1 MTSSTAS
8 SLIMSVMSSIDDLK
22 DKITDGEYLNLCN
35 LLKSLNEEI
44 KEKEEHVQPLIRPN
58 RRTNIELEIIEFL
71 DDNSSFEDSTEI
83 STGALYLRFNEFLEQ
98 LEQRYIDEDG
108 NYLEEQEY
116 FLCPCGCSVRTSTI
130 SEHIED
136 ESHRLGFMNA
146 EF

>member
-1 MTSSTAS
+1 MTSTAS

-44 KEKEEHVQPLIRPN
+44 KEKKEVQPSRNQIS
-58 RRTNIELEIIEFL
+58 NIEGEIIQFL
-71 DDNSSFEDSTEI
+71 NDNSHDEDGNQLTSSAI
-83 STGALYLRFNEFLEQ
+83 FLRFNEFLEE

-108 NYLEEQEY
+108 NYIEEQEY
-116 FLCPCGCSVRTSTI
+116 FMCPCGCSVRTSAI

-136 ESHRLGFMNA
+136 EFHGLSFLNP
-146 EF
+146 

>member
-1 MTSSTAS
+1 MTSSAS

-44 KEKEEHVQPLIRPN
+44 KEKEEHVQPSRN
-58 RRTNIELEIIEFL
+58 QRTNLELEIREFL
-71 DDNSSFEDSTEI
+71 HDNSQDEDGNQLSN
-83 STGALYLRFNEFLEQ
+83 GAIFLRFNEFLEE
-98 LEQRYIDEDG
+98 LEQRYVDEDG

-116 FLCPCGCSVRTSTI
+116 FMCPCGCSVRTSSI

-136 ESHRLGFMNA
+136 ENHGLNFLNI
-146 EF
+146 